1 MHQEAV
7 LSGPLVGEMGTGAP
21 GCGTTSSGLFV
32 KGPDADCWSQ
42 AGAVPRAGLVL
53 SRGLAAG
60 GGVGQGSLA
69 MCWTSI

>member
-32 KGPDADCWSQ
+32 KGPYADCWSH

-53 SRGLAAG
+53 SRG
-60 GGVGQGSLA
+60 
-69 MCWTSI
+69 